1 MLLKNSN
8 LANDGVYVAKY
19 SNLLGSQVAFTPGVF
34 LAVTDQSLASSVPNG
49 FSSLSIDGTFLMW
62 SPDNKG
68 LYQLYRNA
76 AGQPLNWRPITLNG
90 GINIGDGYSENV
102 KPISFVNSKYVYF
115 FDKVNQTFTVYTSS
129 PLKTNSAYTA
139 GYSLNYVM
147 RINFS
152 VPNNTIID
160 ATVDES
166 DGKQTLYILHNEGVA
181 KIVLTDYMQNLTQ

>member
-1 MLLKNSN
+1 M
-8 LANDGVYVAKY
+8 
-19 SNLLGSQVAFTPGVF
+19 
-34 LAVTDQSLASSVPNG
+34 TDQSLTSSVPNG
-49 FSSLSIDGTFLMW
+49 FSSLSIDGTFLLW
-62 SPDNKG
+62 SPDSKG
-68 LYQLYRNA
+68 LYQLYRNS

-139 GYSLNYVM
+139 GYALNYVM

-166 DGKQTLYILHNEGVA
+166 DGKQTLYILHNE
-181 KIVLTDYMQNLTQ
+181 